1 MVTCQLSF
9 LLSGPHPAIQRA
21 KLRDERGNFGEGC
34 DVSCITTSLVF
45 CTATEVLAMRS
56 HHYRNARL
64 GWLIVALCGLVA
76 ACGVRPSSG
85 GAGSAG
91 GTEPSFEATV
101 EVSGTAMTAH
111 PLSTP
116 SSTVFP
122 GTPGTTATATPGKVS
137 VVLGATSPAPGDII
151 TVTIGNGLSAGI
163 AVTDHHTNCTYVQ
176 LQKEVSGTWQPIG
189 VCKLM
194 TPTRLVMLP
203 AGSVTPQKIGIPNGP
218 GAAGT
223 YRVMLMYG
231 AASSS
236 GQGNVAY
243 SSSFTVS

>member
-1 MVTCQLSF
+1 
-9 LLSGPHPAIQRA
+9 
-21 KLRDERGNFGEGC
+21 
-34 DVSCITTSLVF
+34 
-45 CTATEVLAMRS
+45 MRT

-85 GAGSAG
+85 GTGSTGSTA
-91 GTEPSFEATV
+91 PSSEATV

-111 PLSTP
+111 PLFTP

-122 GTPGTTATATPGKVS
+122 GTSGTTATPGKVS
-137 VVLGATSPAPGDII
+137 VVLGTTSPAPGDVI
-151 TVTIGNGLSAGI
+151 TVAIGNGLSAGI

-194 TPTRLVMLP
+194 TPTRLVMLA
-203 AGSVTPQKIGIPNGP
+203 AGSVTPQKIGIPTGP

-231 AASSS
+231 AAGGS
-236 GQGNVAY
+236 GQGNAAY